1 MSIVFNIGFC
11 EFCDAFR
18 DMGRDDNFS
27 YEGKRALFDY
37 LEQYSEDTGEPVELD
52 VIALCCD
59 YCENDIETIISE
71 HQIEIYD
78 DGFGDLLDPEEVEQ
92 SKTDQVRDY
101 LNEHT
106 IIVGEVPGGFVY
118 AAF

>member
-1 MSIVFNIGFC
+1 MSIVSNIGFC

-18 DMGRDDNFS
+18 NMDRNENFS
-27 YEGKRALFDY
+27 YKGKRALFDY
-37 LEQYSEDTGEPVELD
+37 LEQYSEDSGQPVELD

-59 YCENDIETIISE
+59 YYENDIETIISE
-71 HQIEIYD
+71 HKIDIYD

-92 SKTDQVRDY
+92 SKTEQVKDY

-106 IIVGEVPGGFVY
+106 IVVGEVPGGFVY